1 MASLRNLFYK
11 RAWDT
16 RCRNIDVVRVLR
28 PFLRK
33 DSTILDAGCG
43 EYGIAEF
50 VPTGRVVGVD
60 VAPTENTSLDFAFVY
75 GSIAALPFSEGS
87 FSIVS
92 SVDVLEHLPET
103 MRPEAVGQ
111 LVRVAN
117 DLIVITFPAGTAA
130 RKVDE
135 EFNEKLIGSGQP
147 VPDWLSEH
155 LSQPYPEEAAVIS
168 HIRSEALRLGRN
180 VKTSTYY
187 SEDLRIAQFLRW
199 AAGTSRYI
207 YMFANIAFG
216 VFAPILPQAK
226 KKASYRSIIL
236 AEFDNG

>member
-1 MASLRNLFYK
+1 MPSLRNIFYK

-16 RCRNIDVVRVLR
+16 RCRNIDVIRVLR
-28 PFLRK
+28 PYLRD

-50 VPTGRVVGVD
+50 VPMGRVVGVD
-60 VAPTENTSLDFAFVY
+60 VAPTENASLDFVY

-87 FSIVS
+87 FSVVS
-92 SVDVLEHLPET
+92 SVDVLEHLPEDI
-103 MRPEAVGQ
+103 RPAAVRQ
-111 LVRVAN
+111 LVLAAN
-117 DLIVITFPAGTAA
+117 ELIVITFPTGTAA

-135 EFNEKLIGSGQP
+135 EFNQKLIGSGQP

-155 LSQPYPEEAAVIS
+155 LSQQYPEESAVIS
-168 HIRSEALRLGRN
+168 DIHSEASRLGRK

-187 SEDLRIAQFLRW
+187 SEDLRIARFLRW
-199 AAGTSRYI
+199 AAATSRYI

-236 AEFDNG
+236 AEFDNA